1 MNLFEGSEVAK
12 HRTLNSSQ
20 LRARLEAL
28 VSPPTPTPT
37 PVPPVTEHPYEELR
51 LPPPRQFRDV
61 PPPPEPFRDPPL
73 PPQHPAGPIDNLLYH
88 MYESVRDEV
97 VRERNWR
104 RDRSRRPLQ
113 QANGEAKPP

>member
-1 MNLFEGSEVAK
+1 MTK
-12 HRTLNSSQ
+12 HQTLNSSQ

-28 VSPPTPTPT
+28 VSPPTPSPT
-37 PVPPVTEHPYEELR
+37 PVPAVTEHPYEELR

-73 PPQHPAGPIDNLLYH
+73 PTQHPAGPIDNLLYH

-104 RDRSRRPLQ
+104 RDRNRRPQ
-113 QANGEAKPP
+113 QQTNGEVKPP